1 MLLCADCGREIP
13 ISKPQKTLC
22 IPCKYLAV
30 RAKYKAKR
38 DANKIKKEPVIC
50 SCTACE
56 QKFERR
62 TKDQIYCND
71 ECRII
76 MDNKK
81 FNKRWAEEESPI
93 KKRQY
98 PKQRKQFDISKNYFT
113 MKKFNTIRG

>member
-1 MLLCADCGREIP
+1 MLFCNDCGREIP

-38 DANKIKKEPVIC
+38 DAKKIKKEPVIC
-50 SCTACE
+50 TCPACE

-62 TKDQIYCND
+62 TKDQIFCND

-81 FNKRWAEEESPI
+81 FNQKWAEEKTSS
-93 KKRQY
+93 KKRAY
-98 PKQRKQFDISKNYFT
+98 PKHRKQFDLSKSCFT
-113 MKKFNTIRG
+113 MKKLSRYPG